1 MSWARAG
8 PWRRSGASRSPATSQ
23 GDPFLLSFLA
33 SLILPT
39 SSEVSMR
46 ASFALARAAS
56 RWLVPVLIV
65 VSAAP
70 LASQYQ
76 DHRALT
82 ASVQQLAQRYRAQ
95 VQLSSIAT
103 SPGGRAV
110 HALRLGGGQRPGSGV

>member
-1 MSWARAG
+1 
-8 PWRRSGASRSPATSQ
+8 
-23 GDPFLLSFLA
+23 
-33 SLILPT
+33 
-39 SSEVSMR
+39 MR

-95 VQLSSIAT
+95 VQLT
-103 SPGGRAV
+103 W
-110 HALRLGGGQRPGSGV
+110 ALDRM